1 MPIFGPRETPEQ
13 RVERRA
19 FERWAKDALRRAHE
33 RYRPIANARIAEVFL
48 ELLLADRAQLREPIL
63 TRIYTHR
70 DADVVVELA
79 EIEAG
84 ILAEQGYA
92 PVTRVTG
99 VSRSSLGGVTLLGT
113 FEQQTMTVTYERGG
127 TGT

>member
-1 MPIFGPRETPEQ
+1 M
-13 RVERRA
+13 
-19 FERWAKDALRRAHE
+19 
-33 RYRPIANARIAEVFL
+33 
-48 ELLLADRAQLREPIL
+48 
-63 TRIYTHR
+63 YTHR

-99 VSRSSLGGVTLLGT
+99 VSRSSPGGVTLLGT
-113 FEQQTMTVTYERGG
+113 FEQQALTVTYERRPPGG
-127 TGT
+127 A